1 MSSDRRRR
9 ALTISPYGTKRPT
22 TGGTKRIHYLN
33 RGYAAAGWEIY
44 QISNASVRTGVGGLI
59 IDKDNVIAP
68 DYVEGIYFN
77 PALLVGNRLL
87 KRLNAPQVAA
97 TLLPRPLLRSRQVSR
112 GMANHQV
119 VMFEHPQNWDLA
131 APYLRDDHFV
141 VLDAHNIEWRIWKDR
156 QGEAGWAGKA
166 ARALYEVERRA
177 MRRANLVFTCSDLDR
192 EFAIDDFGCKPDKVV
207 VAPNGVD
214 CASFDR
220 IAAARSSAGLA
231 QQDADR
237 IARALFVG
245 SNWAPNVDAA
255 RAVLDLAPRL
265 PEIHFDIAGSVGD
278 ALRGPFPDN
287 VTVTGSVDQLD
298 PYFVAADIALN
309 PMSGGSG
316 SNVKMFEYLA
326 AGLPI
331 VTTTFGGRGVED
343 PAGQAILATEK
354 SEFPDA
360 IRQLVAAPDLDQRS
374 RAARRLAEEKY
385 DWSSIARTIIARVE
399 AELGW

>member
-1 MSSDRRRR
+1 MSSNRRRR

-97 TLLPRPLLRSRQVSR
+97 SLLPRPILRSKQVSR
-112 GMANHQV
+112 GMAGHQV
-119 VMFEHPQNWDLA
+119 VIFEHPQNWDLA
-131 APYLRDDHFV
+131 AHYLRDDHLV

-166 ARALYEVERRA
+166 ARALFDVEQRA

-192 EFAIDDFGCKPDKVV
+192 DFAIGDFGCNPDKVV

-214 CASFDR
+214 CASFDS
-220 IAAARSSAGLA
+220 IASARLTRPDSDRAAH
-231 QQDADR
+231 
-237 IARALFVG
+237 ALFLG
-245 SNWAPNVDAA
+245 SNWGPNIDAA
-255 RAVLDLAPRL
+255 RAVLDLAPLL
-265 PEIHFDIAGSVGD
+265 PDIHFDIVGSVGD
-278 ALRGPFPDN
+278 ALRGPYPDN
-287 VTVTGSVDQLD
+287 VTVSGSVDRLD
-298 PYFVAADIALN
+298 PFFVAADIALN
-309 PMSGGSG
+309 PMSAGSG

-331 VTTTFGGRGVED
+331 VTTPFGGRGVGD
-343 PAGQAILATEK
+343 PAGQAMLVVEIGG
-354 SEFPDA
+354 FPDA
-360 IRQLVAAPDLDQRS
+360 IRQLVAAPDLGERS
-374 RAARRLAEEKY
+374 CAARQLAEEKY
-385 DWSSIARTIIARVE
+385 DWGAIARNIIARVE
-399 AELGW
+399 TELGW